1 MMERYIPQNGQREQE
16 SGEMNMADG
25 RKLYRSRDNRMI
37 AGVLGGIA
45 EHFGWDPTMVRVAFV
60 LLSIISAA
68 FPGGLV
74 YLVMWLIIPER
85 GN

>member
-1 MMERYIPQNGQREQE
+1 MVEGKTEAGMANGK
-16 SGEMNMADG
+16 
-25 RKLYRSRDNRMI
+25 KLYRSRDNRMV

-45 EHFGWDPTMVRVAFV
+45 EHFGWDATMIRVAFV

-74 YLVMWLIIPER
+74 YLVMWLIIPDAGSEAAGR
-85 GN
+85 DGE